1 MDIFLKVMDKYES
14 VRHFLG
20 FEIGAADFY
29 SSPNNMESMIHMLH
43 DLGSSV
49 SLDGLGGD
57 TLLISQLEIPPV
69 DMVKFHRH
77 FLLTGMKNANNRI
90 LFEKM
95 AEMAPQIP
103 FMSDQE
109 LKYLMSV
116 IFPSCVKESR
126 LQKKLILCR
135 NVAFLI
141 CRDSTMDALFL
152 LISLRKN
159 I

>member
-1 MDIFLKVMDKYES
+1 
-14 VRHFLG
+14 
-20 FEIGAADFY
+20 
-29 SSPNNMESMIHMLH
+29 MLH

-57 TLLISQLEIPPV
+57 TLLMSQLEIPPV

-77 FLLTGMKNANNRI
+77 FLLAGMKNANNRI
-90 LFEKM
+90 LFEKW
-95 AEMAPQIP
+95 Q
-103 FMSDQE
+103 
-109 LKYLMSV
+109 KYSMPA

-141 CRDSTMDALFL
+141 CRDSTMDAPFL